1 MVDRIRILLGED
13 HALLREGTRQML
25 SQQWDL
31 HVVGEAG
38 DGEEVLSLAQRL
50 RPDIAILDIRMPLMS
65 AIEVTEVIRR
75 TVPSTRVLILTAF
88 DDDDLVLAAMD
99 AGAQGYLLKTV
110 RTAELIAA
118 VRAIYRGETVIHPAV
133 AQKIA
138 LIWTRRRAGLNL
150 NDGLT
155 PREVEVLQSASQGL
169 RNKEIADS
177 LGVSIRTVEGHLSS
191 IMSKLG
197 VSSRTAAVMQAASL
211 NLLKRVGEEARR

>member
-1 MVDRIRILLGED
+1 MDRIRILLGED

-25 SQQWDL
+25 SQQLDL
-31 HVVGEAG
+31 EVVGEAG
-38 DGEEVLSLAQRL
+38 DGEEVLRLAQRL
-50 RPDIAILDIRMPLMS
+50 KPDIAILDIRMPLMG
-65 AIEVTEVIRR
+65 AIEVTEALRR
-75 TVPSTRVLILTAF
+75 TTPATRVLILTAF

-110 RTAELIAA
+110 RTSELIAA
-118 VRAIYRGETVIHPAV
+118 VRAIHRGETVIHPSV

-138 LIWTRRRAGLNL
+138 LMWTRRRAGITLT
-150 NDGLT
+150 DALT
-155 PREVEVLQSASQGL
+155 PREIEVLQSASRGL

-191 IMSKLG
+191 ILSKLG

-211 NLLKRVGEEARR
+211 NLLKRMGEEVRR